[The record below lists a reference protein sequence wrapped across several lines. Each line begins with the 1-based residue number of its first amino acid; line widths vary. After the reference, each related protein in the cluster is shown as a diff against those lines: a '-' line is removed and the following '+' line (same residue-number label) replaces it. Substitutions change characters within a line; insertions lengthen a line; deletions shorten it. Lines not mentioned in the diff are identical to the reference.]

1 MEDKFIVKIPS
12 VYSVIAGGAFTISAI
27 FALIYLGM
35 DYENLTEVQ
44 SITFLIAGLLGLL
57 FGAIIIY
64 VCLSYRI
71 YVDDDIIIAKKA
83 FAKTIKIQLK
93 DINRIICAEGHNGKG
108 VSTGRV
114 VTIQTKKYL
123 IKVDQAL
130 DGWILM
136 LKYLYDKCDKGML
149 NHIDSG
155 NRNAIKE
162 FYRHSVK

>member
-1 MEDKFIVKIPS
+1 MEDKFIVKISS

-108 VSTGRV
+108 ISTGRV
-114 VTIQTKKYL
+114 VTIQTEQYS
-123 IKVDQAL
+123 IKIDQAFV
-130 DGWILM
+130 GWEEFLRYLNNKFNQGVLTRKVISNQGYND
-136 LKYLYDKCDKGML
+136 LKRW
-149 NHIDSG
+149 NQ
-155 NRNAIKE
+155 
-162 FYRHSVK
+162 V

>member
-57 FGAIIIY
+57 FGAIIVY

-83 FAKTIKIQLK
+83 FSKTIKIQHK

-108 VSTGRV
+108 ISTGRV
-114 VTIQTKKYL
+114 VTIQTEQYS
-123 IKVDQAL
+123 IKIDQAFV
-130 DGWILM
+130 GWEEFLRYLNNKFNQGVLTRKVINNQGYND
-136 LKYLYDKCDKGML
+136 LKRW
-149 NHIDSG
+149 N
-155 NRNAIKE
+155 
-162 FYRHSVK
+162 

>member
-57 FGAIIIY
+57 FGAIIVY

-83 FAKTIKIQLK
+83 FSKTIKIQLK
-93 DINRIICAEGHNGKG
+93 DINKIICAEGHNGKG
-108 VSTGRV
+108 ISTGRV
-114 VTIQTKKYL
+114 VTIQTEQYS
-123 IKVDQAL
+123 IKIDQAL
-130 DGWILM
+130 VGWEEFLRYLNNKFNQGVLTRKVISNQGYND
-136 LKYLYDKCDKGML
+136 LKRW
-149 NHIDSG
+149 N
-155 NRNAIKE
+155 
-162 FYRHSVK
+162 

>member
-57 FGAIIIY
+57 FGAIIVY

-83 FAKTIKIQLK
+83 FSKTIKIQLK
-93 DINRIICAEGHNGKG
+93 DINRIICAEGHNGKDI
-108 VSTGRV
+108 STGRV
-114 VTIQTKKYL
+114 VTIQTEQYS
-123 IKVDQAL
+123 IKIDQAFV
-130 DGWILM
+130 GWEEFLRYLNNKFNQGVLTRKVISNQGYND
-136 LKYLYDKCDKGML
+136 LKRW
-149 NHIDSG
+149 N
-155 NRNAIKE
+155 
-162 FYRHSVK
+162 

>member
-57 FGAIIIY
+57 FGAIIVY

-83 FAKTIKIQLK
+83 FSKTIKIQLK

-108 VSTGRV
+108 ISTGRV
-114 VTIQTKKYL
+114 VTIQTEQYS
-123 IKVDQAL
+123 IKIDQAFV
-130 DGWILM
+130 GWEEFLRYLNNKFNQGVLTRKVISNQGYND
-136 LKYLYDKCDKGML
+136 LKRW
-149 NHIDSG
+149 N
-155 NRNAIKE
+155 
-162 FYRHSVK
+162 

>member
-83 FAKTIKIQLK
+83 FSKTIKIQLK

-108 VSTGRV
+108 ISTGRV
-114 VTIQTKKYL
+114 VTIQTEQYS
-123 IKVDQAL
+123 IKIDQAFV
-130 DGWILM
+130 GWEEFLRYLNNKFNQGVLTRKVISNQGYND
-136 LKYLYDKCDKGML
+136 LKRW
-149 NHIDSG
+149 N
-155 NRNAIKE
+155 
-162 FYRHSVK
+162 

>member
-57 FGAIIIY
+57 FGAIIVY

-83 FAKTIKIQLK
+83 FSKTIKIQLK

-108 VSTGRV
+108 ISTGRV
-114 VTIQTKKYL
+114 VTIQTEQYS
-123 IKVDQAL
+123 IKIDQAFV
-130 DGWILM
+130 GWEEFLRYLNNKFNQGVLTRKVINNQGYND
-136 LKYLYDKCDKGML
+136 LKRW
-149 NHIDSG
+149 N
-155 NRNAIKE
+155 
-162 FYRHSVK
+162 

>member
-57 FGAIIIY
+57 FGAIIVY

-71 YVDDDIIIAKKA
+71 NVDDDIIIAKKA
-83 FAKTIKIQLK
+83 FSKTIKIQLK

-108 VSTGRV
+108 ISTGRV
-114 VTIQTKKYL
+114 VTIQTEQYS
-123 IKVDQAL
+123 IKIDQAFV
-130 DGWILM
+130 GWEEFLRYLNNKFNQGVLTRKVISNQGYND
-136 LKYLYDKCDKGML
+136 LKRW
-149 NHIDSG
+149 N
-155 NRNAIKE
+155 
-162 FYRHSVK
+162 